1 MNFVKYHIRVVY
13 VVLCILLHCGN
24 ARSPLPTPQRE
35 KTNINQSKIP
45 TGVTRK
51 WKENMKYMPK
61 YWRHPLQKHWP
72 RTHTLQVIIRSII
85 LVFIEKR
92 HITVE
97 DSVLGRIFIQQ
108 YCTSNKNSITIITTT
123 STTIIIIIRLTVT
136 IRTIMC
142 LDDKSEQQ

>member
-13 VVLCILLHCGN
+13 VVLCILLHYGN
-24 ARSPLPTPQRE
+24 TRSPPPTPQIE

-51 WKENMKYMPK
+51 WKKIWNTCLNIEDIHFKNTD
-61 YWRHPLQKHWP
+61 H
-72 RTHTLQVIIRSII
+72 THTLQVIIRSII

-97 DSVLGRIFIQQ
+97 DSVLGRIFIQR